1 MRVSVIILAF
11 LLFSETLFPRMDA
24 HELAKIPALLEHY
37 RHHKHLNPEI
47 GFFSFLELHYNDP
60 QHHENDHS
68 THDKLPFSNH
78 HAGSTQ
84 PNPMVFVALELSY
97 FVREILN
104 VSTSSTP
111 YREPAKFNVYT
122 TIWQPPR
129 LA

>member
-1 MRVSVIILAF
+1 MRISVIILAT
-11 LLFSETLFPRMDA
+11 LLLSETLFPSIDTY
-24 HELAKIPALLEHY
+24 ELSKIPALIEHY
-37 RHHKHLNPEI
+37 RHHKNLNPEI
-47 GFFSFLELHYNDP
+47 DLLSFLELHYNDP

-78 HAGSTQ
+78 HTGSAQT
-84 PNPMVFVALELSY
+84 NPMVFVALELSS

-111 YREPAKFNVYT
+111 YREPAKFTVYI

-129 LA
+129 LV